1 MIGLFGST
9 GYVGQSIA
17 HVLTQRGLDFLPI
30 RHRQIQGITSESLAS
45 ILRDH
50 GIDFLINSAGYTGKP
65 NVDACELDKAN
76 CLDGN
81 ATLVGRIREA
91 CELAGIPFG
100 HVSSGC
106 IFTGSHADGT
116 GFTEAEPPNF
126 SFRQNNC
133 SFYSGTKALGE
144 EMLADCESCYVW
156 RLRIPFDHR
165 DSPRNYLSKVQ
176 RYDRLLEAT
185 NSLSHLGEFAS
196 ACVDSWVQRI
206 PFGIYNVVNGGS
218 ITTRRVTELI
228 AESLPRDRSY
238 EFFDDEVEFMAKAAT
253 TPRSNCV
260 LDNSK
265 ILAAGIAMRPVEDA
279 IRDALEH
286 WQPETSMNENRQLT

>member
-1 MIGLFGST
+1 MIGLLGST

-17 HVLTQRGLDFLPI
+17 QTLTKRDLDFVPI
-30 RHRQIQGITSESLAS
+30 RHREIQAATSESLAS
-45 ILRDH
+45 ILREH
-50 GIDFLINSAGYTGKP
+50 GVEFLINSAGYTGKP
-65 NVDACELDKAN
+65 NVDACEKDKSN

-106 IFTGSHADGT
+106 IFTGSHADGS
-116 GFTEAEPPNF
+116 GFTEDEPPNF
-126 SFRQNNC
+126 SFRQDNC

-144 EMLADCESCYVW
+144 EMIADCENCYVW

-176 RYDRLLEAT
+176 RYSRLLEAT
-185 NSLSHLGEFAS
+185 NSLSHLGEFTA
-196 ACVDSWVQRI
+196 ACVDSWIQRI

-218 ITTRRVTELI
+218 VTTRRVTELI
-228 AESLPRDRSY
+228 AEHLPRDRAY
-238 EFFDDEVEFMAKAAT
+238 DFFDDEVEFMAKAAI

-265 ILAAGIAMRPVEDA
+265 ILAAGIPMRPVEDA
-279 IRDALEH
+279 IRDALKN
-286 WQPETSMNENRQLT
+286 WQPEPT

>member
-1 MIGLFGST
+1 MIGLLGST

-17 HVLTQRGLDFLPI
+17 HTLSERGLDFIAI
-30 RHRQIQGITSESLAS
+30 RHRQIQGITSTSLAS
-45 ILRDH
+45 IFQDH

-65 NVDACELDKAN
+65 NVDACEIDKAN

-91 CELAGIPFG
+91 CDLAGIPFG

-106 IFTGSHADGT
+106 IFTGSHPDGT
-116 GFTEAEPPNF
+116 GFTEEEAPNF
-126 SFRQNNC
+126 SFRQDNC

-144 EMLADCESCYVW
+144 EMVADCETCYVW

-185 NSLSHLGEFAS
+185 NSLSHLSEFTS
-196 ACVDSWVQRI
+196 ACVDSWIQRI

-228 AESLPRDRSY
+228 AEHLPRDRAY
-238 EFFDDEVEFMAKAAT
+238 DFFDDEVEFMAKAAI

-265 ILAAGIAMRPVEDA
+265 ILAAGIPMRPVEDA
-279 IRDALEH
+279 IRDALKN
-286 WQPETSMNENRQLT
+286 WQSETAAITS